1 MRKDV
6 IGLTDAFGLPDFVL
20 KAPIARYDGDIYQ
33 SKFFILVAEPFLIP
47 VT

>member
-6 IGLTDAFGLPDFVL
+6 VGLTDGFGLPDFVL

-33 SKFFILVAEPFLIP
+33 SKCLFIVIN
-47 VT
+47 TN

>member
-20 KAPIARYDGDIYQ
+20 KAPIAKYDGDIYQ
-33 SKFFILVAEPFLIP
+33 SKLFMTLNAVSLFI
-47 VT
+47 